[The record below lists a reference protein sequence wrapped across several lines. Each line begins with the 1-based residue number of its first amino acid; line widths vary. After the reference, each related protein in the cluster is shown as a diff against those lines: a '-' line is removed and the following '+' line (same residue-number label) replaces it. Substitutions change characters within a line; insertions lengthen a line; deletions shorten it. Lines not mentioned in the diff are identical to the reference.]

1 MDAYSMFEYFYRDGG
16 NWKTFGR
23 VLLSGYRRDA
33 DSSLRTCLEW
43 GNQFV
48 AEQVGIPAL
57 HEAHFRSCGDGPSHL
72 DHAFH
77 EFLRLRPATP
87 EQIAALPAAL
97 PLENLI
103 SRFQAAA
110 GHWDVTKSPYY
121 AAGDA

>member
-1 MDAYSMFEYFYRDGG
+1 MFEYFYRDGG

-57 HEAHFRSCGDGPSHL
+57 HVAHFRSCGDGPSHL

-87 EQIAALPAAL
+87 EEIAALPAGV
-97 PLENLI
+97 PLQDLVG
-103 SRFQAAA
+103 RFQATA
-110 GHWDVTKSPYY
+110 GRWDVTKSPYC